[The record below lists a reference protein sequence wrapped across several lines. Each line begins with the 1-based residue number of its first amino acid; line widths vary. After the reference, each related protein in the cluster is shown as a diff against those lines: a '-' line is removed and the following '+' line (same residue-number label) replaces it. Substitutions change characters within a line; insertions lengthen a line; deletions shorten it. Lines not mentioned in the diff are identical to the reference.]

1 MMKNKQI
8 GLYIHIPFCKSKCY
22 YCDFNSF
29 AGMEKHIDDY
39 FNALKKEILISR
51 DNLKNHKI
59 KSVFFGGGT
68 PSYAEAKYICDIMD
82 LCKNEFNFIDGAEIT
97 IESNPGTLTYEKL
110 CSYKDAGIN
119 RLSIGLQAWQDR
131 MLKSLGRIH
140 SNQEFVDNFKQAR
153 KAGFD
158 NINVDLIFGLPGQT
172 LEDWK
177 ETLTNVVELNVEHLS
192 CYSLKIEDNTPFGEM
207 LNSGKIVQ
215 LEEEADR
222 EMYYLTKKFLKDN
235 NFKHYEIS
243 NFAKPSYECRH
254 NLIYWKAEEYIG
266 LGAGAHSYFNGER
279 YSNVE
284 GVSNYIDT
292 VSKNGV
298 FKENVETI
306 DEIES
311 MSEFVILG
319 LRLIDGVNCDEFFER
334 YEKEIFS
341 VYGTQIE
348 MLTKKSLI
356 EHKDSKIKLSPLG
369 LDLANEVFVEF
380 II

>member
-1 MMKNKQI
+1 
-8 GLYIHIPFCKSKCY
+8 
-22 YCDFNSF
+22 
-29 AGMEKHIDDY
+29 
-39 FNALKKEILISR
+39 
-51 DNLKNHKI
+51 LKNHKI